1 MKRTLPWALVAF
13 FPLAS
18 LFAVTALEHESS
30 AQLSQLAANSSA
42 VAFLLRY
49 WWAILFAA
57 IVAQIVWFL
66 AAVLSNRALP
76 SWARIAWSIAMALF
90 GPIAAPAYWWL
101 HSARGK

>member
-18 LFAVTALEHESS
+18 LIAVTALEHESPVH
-30 AQLSQLAANSSA
+30 LSQLAASSNA
-42 VAFLLRY
+42 MALLVRD

-57 IVAQIVWFL
+57 ILAQVVGFLVAAL
-66 AAVLSNRALP
+66 RNHALP
-76 SWARIAWSIAMALF
+76 SWERIAWLGAMVFF
-90 GPIAAPAYWWL
+90 GPIAVPAYWWV